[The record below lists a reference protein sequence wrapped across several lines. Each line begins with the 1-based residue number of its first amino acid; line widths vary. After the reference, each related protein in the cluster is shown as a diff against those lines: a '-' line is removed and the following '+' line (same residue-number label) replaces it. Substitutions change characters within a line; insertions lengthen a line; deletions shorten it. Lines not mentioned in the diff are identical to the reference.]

1 MMVAT
6 CAVFDSQVN
15 VEEEEEEE
23 EEENQDHTSASGAA
37 SLSED
42 YDFDLFAASSE
53 SLLRAERIGVDAGK
67 RLSRLCEHT
76 STPVNSTSGSRLNT
90 LRSSW
95 VHIDETSTSVNPEL
109 VRNGDP
115 ARTSGV
121 GMLGQALVL
130 ERELLLKRVL

>member
-15 VEEEEEEE
+15 VE

-42 YDFDLFAASSE
+42 YDFDLGAASSFVL
-53 SLLRAERIGVDAGK
+53 SALALTPAK
-67 RLSRLCEHT
+67 RLSRLCENT
-76 STPVNSTSGSRLNT
+76 STPVNSTSDSRLNT
-90 LRSSW
+90 LRNSW
-95 VHIDETSTSVNPEL
+95 VHIDETSTSANPEL
-109 VRNGDP
+109 VRNGEP

-121 GMLGQALVL
+121 GMLGSRLGAGAAAKGYY
-130 ERELLLKRVL
+130 RSK